1 MIPIVLD
8 FITIFCLVG
17 GCFLL
22 WLNLRPRRRDIIITR
37 VHERDQSKPP
47 GQDPQQGRRKLAR
60 DR

>member
-22 WLNLRPRRRDIIITR
+22 WLNLRPRRRDIIIT
-37 VHERDQSKPP
+37 
-47 GQDPQQGRRKLAR
+47 
-60 DR
+60 